1 MPALDPQSL
10 DASLDRILAEHDA
23 LLEAARG
30 FGLRLASRSASRL
43 PKGTMALKEAQNI
56 VANFAKNTDTLSAF
70 MSSMFD
76 AVRKSPPEFRAD
88 LEAVRA
94 KADKALTKF
103 QADQKAAQAA
113 LALYEDALVGENFQD
128 AFQAVRLAL
137 IDLDPAADIDI
148 DYRTNLHLD
157 QNPAFAQG
165 LISIKRGTTHLY
177 DVIVGYRASDDT
189 YWGSIKSTKKYK
201 TFERVVTKIGTPRLS
216 AFVRDL
222 VTQVLALSRDEATN
236 VFGTRA
242 RAELTLVDT
251 ASVETSLR
259 VAFQEMIRPMTYQPR
274 LISMKVTPD
283 GKSAVATANLNGTG
297 WKSIAKDGAYHLVR
311 SLQDIATTLG
321 NTDTKITVNGKPW
334 SVQAKMDS
342 FHVTFAPILQRTIK
356 QNFTRFNASNVDEAK
371 LKMLEVLPE
380 WVSGTPIATLRLRA
394 QKLGID
400 PTPYGRSSAD
410 LARAIQVKTV
420 GNIEVLL
427 FSDFTFTLTA
437 SARAASTTRQ
447 AGASSFS
454 NYVAL
459 KDPDRAFDTA
469 RESEGHDSGRG
480 GYSGTIYEKPGYI
493 IRSRTPMSMKEA
505 NAFVNKDINSNDKW
519 GEAFAIPVS
528 EEKVL
533 AKDTVT
539 VTVEARDAEEARR
552 KGILLIKATG
562 RVPHGGASIV
572 VDVPAGTTG
581 MKLMNKG
588 ARVSTW
594 EVTGVRKQVLVGEIT
609 GWLFYGY
616 ASS

>member
-10 DASLDRILAEHDA
+10 DASLDRILEEHDA

-70 MSSMFD
+70 VSSMYTT
-76 AVRKSPPEFRAD
+76 VSKSPPEFRAD

-94 KADKALTKF
+94 KADKALAKF
-103 QADQKAAQAA
+103 QTDQKAAQAA

-157 QNPAFAQG
+157 QDPAFAQG

-251 ASVETSLR
+251 ASVEASLR
-259 VAFQEMIRPMTYQPR
+259 NAWQEMVAPMTYKPALR
-274 LISMKVTPD
+274 SIKAAPD
-283 GKSAVATANLNGTG
+283 GKSAVATAHLNGMG
-297 WKSIAKDGAYHLVR
+297 WNSISKDGAYHLVR
-311 SLQDIATTLG
+311 QLQTIATTIG
-321 NTDTKITVNGKPW
+321 TTDTKITVNGKPW

-342 FHVTFAPILQRTIK
+342 FLVTFRSD
-356 QNFTRFNASNVDEAK
+356 NWRSDFTRFDASNVDEAK
-371 LKMLEVLPE
+371 RKMTEVCPE

-410 LARAIQVKTV
+410 LARAIQAKTA
-420 GNIEVLL
+420 GNIAVLT
-427 FSDFTFTLTA
+427 SNVEFTFTLTA
-437 SARAASTTRQ
+437 STRAASTTRQ

-454 NYVAL
+454 NYVAE
-459 KDPDRAFDTA
+459 KNSSRAFDTA
-469 RESEGHDSGRG
+469 RESEGHDSGHG

-493 IRSRTPMSMKEA
+493 IRSSTPMSMKEA
-505 NAFVNKDINSNDKW
+505 NAFVNKDINNNDKW

-594 EVTGVRKQVLVGEIT
+594 EVTGVRKQVIVGEIT

>member
-10 DASLDRILAEHDA
+10 DASLDRILEEHDA
-23 LLEAARG
+23 LLNAARG
-30 FGLRLASRSASRL
+30 FGLRLGSRL
-43 PKGTMALKEAQNI
+43 PKGTMALREAQNI
-56 VANFAKNTDTLSAF
+56 VANFAKNTDTLNAF
-70 MSSMFD
+70 VSSMY
-76 AVRKSPPEFRAD
+76 AAIRTSPPEFRAD

-94 KADKALTKF
+94 KADKALAKF
-103 QADQKAAQAA
+103 VADQKAAQAA

-137 IDLDPAADIDI
+137 IDLDPEADIDI
-148 DYRTNLHLD
+148 DYRTHLHLD
-157 QNPAFAQG
+157 KDPAFAQG
-165 LISIKRGTTHLY
+165 LITIQRGTTHLY

-201 TFERVVTKIGTPRLS
+201 TFERVVTKIGTPRLP

-251 ASVETSLR
+251 ASVEASLR
-259 VAFQEMIRPMTYQPR
+259 RAWQEMIAPMTYKPA
-274 LISMKVTPD
+274 LTSIKVAPD
-283 GKSAVATANLNGTG
+283 GKSAVAAASLNGTG
-297 WKSIAKDGAYHLVR
+297 WNTISKDGAYGLVR
-311 SLQDIATTLG
+311 QLQTIATTIG
-321 NTDTKITVNGKPW
+321 TTDTKITVGGKPW
-334 SVQAKMDS
+334 SAQAKLDS
-342 FHVTFAPILQRTIK
+342 FSVTFRSDNWRSA
-356 QNFTRFNASNVDEAK
+356 FDSFDASNVDEAK
-371 LKMLEVLPE
+371 RKMTERYPE

-410 LARAIQVKTV
+410 LARAIQAKTA
-420 GNIEVLL
+420 GNIAVLT
-427 FSDFTFTLTA
+427 SNVEFTFTLTA
-437 SARAASTTRQ
+437 STRAASTTRQ
-447 AGASSFS
+447 AGGSGFS
-454 NYVAL
+454 NYVTG
-459 KDPDRAFDTA
+459 KDPGRAFDTA
-469 RESEGHDSGRG
+469 RESAGHDSGRG
-480 GYSGTIYEKPGYI
+480 GYSGTIYEKPGYT
-493 IRSRTPMSMKEA
+493 IRSRTPMSKKEA
-505 NAFVNKDINSNDKW
+505 VAFANKDIESNDKW
-519 GEAFAIPVS
+519 GDAFAIPVS

-539 VTVEARDAEEARR
+539 VTVEARDAETARR

-572 VDVPAGTTG
+572 VDVPAGTAG
-581 MKLMNKG
+581 MKLTNKG

-594 EVTGVRKQVLVGEIT
+594 EVTGVRKQSIVGEIT
-609 GWLFYGY
+609 GWLFYGI

>member
-1 MPALDPQSL
+1 
-10 DASLDRILAEHDA
+10 
-23 LLEAARG
+23 
-30 FGLRLASRSASRL
+30 
-43 PKGTMALKEAQNI
+43 MALKEAQNI

-70 MSSMFD
+70 LGSMYTT
-76 AVRKSPPEFRAD
+76 VSKSPPEFRAD

-94 KADKALTKF
+94 KADKALAKF

-157 QNPAFAQG
+157 QDPAFAQG

-251 ASVETSLR
+251 ASVTGELRTGWSRSLMDTLKVKPSLQSIQ
-259 VAFQEMIRPMTYQPR
+259 VA
-274 LISMKVTPD
+274 PD
-283 GKSAVATANLNGTG
+283 GKSAVIQATLDGYG
-297 WKSIAKDGAYHLVR
+297 WSAISKDGAYLRLRDLTPAVTE
-311 SLQDIATTLG
+311 ATFPRGAT
-321 NTDTKITVNGKPW
+321 ITVNGKPW
-334 SVQAKMDS
+334 AVQGK
-342 FHVTFAPILQRTIK
+342 VENFAVAFRDGDTV
-356 QNFTRFNASNVDEAK
+356 FTASTVDEAK

-400 PTPYGRSSAD
+400 PTPYGRSSLN
-410 LARAIQVKTV
+410 LAVAIQLKNRSNMISVKTDRTR
-420 GNIEVLL
+420 I
-427 FSDFTFTLTA
+427 TYTLTA
-437 SARAASTTRQ
+437 PARAASTTRQ
-447 AGASSFS
+447 AGASGFS

-469 RESEGHDSGRG
+469 RESAGHDSGRG
-480 GYSGTIYEKPGYI
+480 GYSGTIYEKHGYT
-493 IRSRTPMSMKEA
+493 IRSRTPMSMTEA
-505 NAFVNKDINSNDKW
+505 NAFARNDINNNDKW
-519 GEAFAIPVS
+519 GDAFAIPVS

-552 KGILLIKATG
+552 KGIMLIKATG